1 MLCFIKNTD
10 GACWL
15 RSEYPVVQIR
25 FKWHIPN
32 RWGENEK
39 VLESKRGMG
48 ARERGGRSEGKEI
61 WIWTKLNKNNNNN
74 LNMSESWGV
83 PPGSFSA
90 LIRQERVFTYSA
102 WATFC
107 QCSQS
112 NRNRLAEKHNGSESL
127 LYNGHLKNWRGI
139 PLKTK
144 QRKINALCRVLHLP
158 EKPAEI

>member
-1 MLCFIKNTD
+1 MLAPIRISSSTN
-10 GACWL
+10 
-15 RSEYPVVQIR
+15 QIQVTHTEQVR
-25 FKWHIPN
+25 RK
-32 RWGENEK
+32 R
-39 VLESKRGMG
+39 ESS
-48 ARERGGRSEGKEI
+48 REQERNGSMRKGGRSEGKEI
-61 WIWTKLNKNNNNN
+61 WIWTKLNKNNNN
-74 LNMSESWGV
+74 LNMSKSWGV
-83 PPGSFSA
+83 PLGSFSP

-102 WATFC
+102 GTTFC

>member
-1 MLCFIKNTD
+1 MLAPIRISSSTN
-10 GACWL
+10 
-15 RSEYPVVQIR
+15 QIQVTHTEQVR
-25 FKWHIPN
+25 RK
-32 RWGENEK
+32 R
-39 VLESKRGMG
+39 ESS
-48 ARERGGRSEGKEI
+48 REQERNGSTRKGGRSEGKEI